1 MSTFLKAKRLEVF
14 IIVVIIAVVG
24 VIYAFTRTAKAPVT
38 TSQQQASATQQANGQ
53 YVTYQ
58 GMDGRSA
65 LELLAVFH
73 KVDTKQTS
81 FGPMIVGIDGVEP
94 DSSHYWAFYVNGK
107 LADVGADQYVTD
119 NGDKI
124 EWKVE
129 SAE

>member
-1 MSTFLKAKRLEVF
+1 MSTFLRAKRLEVF
-14 IIVVIIAVVG
+14 VIVIIIAVIG

-38 TSQQQASATQQANGQ
+38 TQQQVAAQQAGSSD
-53 YVTYQ
+53 VTYD

-81 FGPMIVGIDGVEP
+81 FGPMIMGIDGVQP

-107 LADVGADQYVTD
+107 LADRGADQYITH

-124 EWKVE
+124 EWKIE
-129 SAE
+129 SAQ